1 MEFQRDIA
9 PPPAPPPI
17 VPETE
22 APRMSRTGG
31 MSFSQALAVVESHR
45 DKVQMTLGIALVAR
59 LVGEFDFIRLAREH
73 AVVSQLPFIGLAMLS
88 YMIVLWFLAARTRDR
103 WGFGMALGIGVLQ
116 ATLAA
121 RTRDRWGFGM
131 ALGIG
136 VLQATYATVL
146 VFTSHQF
153 APALLWKPAVVVIT
167 HLALA
172 FTAFRAGGAY
182 PPLDS
187 KKPWIFGF
195 ATAFIFVVLPWV
207 ALPLAESLGY
217 SL

>member
-9 PPPAPPPI
+9 PPPAPTPI
-17 VPETE
+17 VPEPE

-45 DKVQMTLGIALVAR
+45 DKVQMTLGMALVAR
-59 LVGEFDFIRLAREH
+59 LIGEFDFLRLAREH
-73 AVVSQLPFIGLAMLS
+73 TVVSQLPFIGLAMLS
-88 YMIVLWFLAARTRDR
+88 YLIVLWFLAARTRDR

-116 ATLAA
+116 ATY
-121 RTRDRWGFGM
+121 
-131 ALGIG
+131 AL
-136 VLQATYATVL
+136 VL
-146 VFTSHQF
+146 VFTGHQF
-153 APALLWKPAVVVIT
+153 APGLLWKPAIVVIT

-195 ATAFIFVVLPWV
+195 ATAFIFVAIPWA
-207 ALPLAESLGY
+207 ALPLAESMGW
-217 SL
+217 SIG